1 MRLQTLAI
9 NLKEPSPFY
18 KGVLG
23 GGAAFLP
30 LKVYLHRQNLR
41 VNGPGIMV
49 FT

>member
-1 MRLQTLAI
+1 MGLAI
-9 NLKEPSPFY
+9 NLMEPSPFY
-18 KGVLG
+18 KGVG

-30 LKVYLHRQNLR
+30 LEVYLHRQNLR